1 MRENINEHDMT
12 KKMMEV
18 IRGGYKRNL
27 IKEADELESQP
38 TTETNNLNNEPAE
51 NNVQSVD
58 SDDQGDTITVQSSD
72 SVFQDEAKK
81 LRDIVGSSA
90 KINDF
95 KIFPTQGNVI
105 ISGVLNQGE
114 GENTGIQFIMSLLAR
129 KIQITMN
136 NVEVD
141 DEVDNELTKLRGH
154 YKNFE
159 EEWDNKMSTE
169 YQAKK

>member
-1 MRENINEHDMT
+1 MKENINEHDMT
-12 KKMMEV
+12 KRMME
-18 IRGGYKRNL
+18 IMRGGYNKTSLKEVEEMAVSSDANL
-27 IKEADELESQP
+27 PVAPNNQP
-38 TTETNNLNNEPAE
+38 
-51 NNVQSVD
+51 SVNRFD
-58 SDDQGDTITVQSSD
+58 SDDQKDTITMQPSD
-72 SVFQDEAKK
+72 PVFQDEAKK
-81 LRDIVGSSA
+81 LRDIVGTSA

-105 ISGVLNQGE
+105 ISGSLNQGE

-141 DEVDNELTKLRGH
+141 DEVDTELTKLRGH

-159 EEWDNKMSTE
+159 DEWDTKMATE
-169 YQAKK
+169 YQPKEQ

>member
-12 KKMMEV
+12 KKMMD
-18 IRGGYKRNL
+18 IMRGGYKKNL
-27 IKEADELESQP
+27 LSEAVENTQQD
-38 TTETNNLNNEPAE
+38 TNNQPAANNEPIE
-51 NNVQSVD
+51 GEID
-58 SDDQGDTITVQSSD
+58 SDDQKDTITVSASD
-72 SVFQDEAKK
+72 PVFQDESKK

-95 KIFPTQGNVI
+95 KIFPSQGNVI
-105 ISGVLNQGE
+105 ISGSLNQGE

-136 NVEVD
+136 NIEVD
-141 DEVDNELTKLRGH
+141 DEVDAELTKLRGH

-159 EEWDNKMSTE
+159 NEWDEKMATE
-169 YQAKK
+169 YKPKNQ